1 MTEDAYV
8 LQEFYKIITPNKV
21 GLFEKIAPQRSR
33 HLLVGLEN
41 IQQDHN
47 ASAIMR
53 TMDCLGFQEL
63 HLIEK
68 NNNYQFQRDIALG
81 AARWLDVMQHQQEPE
96 PVLDSIAHLR
106 QKGYRI
112 VATSPHIKASTP
124 QNIDLTQPIALYFG
138 AEKHGISEELSA
150 NADAFLH
157 IPMHGFTESFNLSV
171 SAALVLSAMRTRLE
185 ASSMNWLLSPEA
197 QTELKISWCERILNG
212 GPELAQKFREEFK
225 KVW

>member
-1 MTEDAYV
+1 MTEDAFV

-21 GLFEKIAPQRSR
+21 NMFERIAPQRTK
-33 HLLVGLEN
+33 HIVVALEN

-81 AARWLDVMQHQQEPE
+81 AARWLDVVQHQQEPE

-106 QKGYRI
+106 QKGYQI
-112 VATSPHIKASTP
+112 VATSPHVKASTP
-124 QNIDLTQPIALYFG
+124 QNIDLSQPIALFFG

-150 NADAFLH
+150 NADTFLH

-171 SAALVLSAMRTRLE
+171 SAALVLSALRTRLE
-185 ASSMNWLLSPEA
+185 ASKIDWLMSEQQSTA
-197 QTELKISWCERILNG
+197 LKIAWCERILNG
-212 GPELAQKFREEFK
+212 GPQLAQKFREEFK
-225 KVW
+225 KV

>member
-1 MTEDAYV
+1 MTENAYV
-8 LQEFYKIITPNKV
+8 LEEFYKIITPNKV

-33 HLLVGLEN
+33 HLIVGLEN

-81 AARWLDVMQHQQEPE
+81 AARWLDVVQHQQEPE

-106 QKGYRI
+106 QKGYQI
-112 VATSPHIKASTP
+112 VATSPHINANTP
-124 QNIDLTQPIALYFG
+124 QNIDLTQPIALFFG

-171 SAALVLSAMRTRLE
+171 SAALVLSALRTRLE
-185 ASSMNWLLSPEA
+185 AGSIDWLLSPEA

-212 GPELAQKFREEFK
+212 GPQLAQKFREEFK
-225 KVW
+225 KV

>member
-21 GLFEKIAPQRSR
+21 NMFERIAPQRSK
-33 HLLVGLEN
+33 HIVVGLEN

-96 PVLDSIAHLR
+96 PILDSIAHLR
-106 QKGYRI
+106 QKGYQI

-124 QNIDLTQPIALYFG
+124 QNIDLTQPIALFFG

-171 SAALVLSAMRTRLE
+171 SAALVLSALRTRLE
-185 ASSMNWLLSPEA
+185 ASSIDWLLSQER

-212 GPELAQKFREEFK
+212 GPQLAQKFRAEFK
-225 KVW
+225 KV

>member
-33 HLLVGLEN
+33 HLVVGLEN

-124 QNIDLTQPIALYFG
+124 QNIDLTQPIALFFG

-225 KVW
+225 KV

>member
-21 GLFEKIAPQRSR
+21 SLFEKIAPQRSR
-33 HLLVGLEN
+33 YLIVGLEN

-106 QKGYRI
+106 QKGYKI
-112 VATSPHIKASTP
+112 VATSPHLKASTP
-124 QNIDLTQPIALYFG
+124 QHIDLTQPIALFFG

-171 SAALVLSAMRTRLE
+171 SAALVLSALRTRLE
-185 ASSMNWLLSPEA
+185 ASSIDWLLSPVA

-212 GPELAQKFREEFK
+212 GPQLAQKFRSEFK
-225 KVW
+225 KV

>member
-21 GLFEKIAPQRSR
+21 NMFERIAPQRSK
-33 HLLVGLEN
+33 HIVVGLEN

-106 QKGYRI
+106 QKGYQI

-124 QNIDLTQPIALYFG
+124 QNIDLTQPIALFFG

-171 SAALVLSAMRTRLE
+171 SAALVLSALRTRLE
-185 ASSMNWLLSPEA
+185 ASSIDWLLSPER

-212 GPELAQKFREEFK
+212 GPQLAQKFRAEFK
-225 KVW
+225 KV

>member
-33 HLLVGLEN
+33 HLVVGLEN

-124 QNIDLTQPIALYFG
+124 QNIDLTQPIALFFG

-197 QTELKISWCERILNG
+197 QTELKVSWCERILNG

-225 KVW
+225 KV

>member
-1 MTEDAYV
+1 MTENAYV

-21 GLFEKIAPQRSR
+21 GLFEKIAPQRSK
-33 HLLVGLEN
+33 HIVIGLEN

-106 QKGYRI
+106 QKGYQI
-112 VATSPHIKASTP
+112 IATSPHIKANTP
-124 QNIDLTQPIALYFG
+124 QNLNLTQPIALFFG

-171 SAALVLSAMRTRLE
+171 SAALVLSALRTRLE
-185 ASSMNWLLSPEA
+185 TSSIDWLMSPEA
-197 QTELKISWCERILNG
+197 QIELKISWCERILNG
-212 GPELAQKFREEFK
+212 GPQLAQKFREEFK
-225 KVW
+225 KV

>member
-1 MTEDAYV
+1 MTEEAYV

-33 HLLVGLEN
+33 HLVVGLEN

-81 AARWLDVMQHQQEPE
+81 ASRWLDVIQHQQEPE
-96 PVLDSIAHLR
+96 PILDSIAHLR
-106 QKGYRI
+106 QKGYQI
-112 VATSPHIKASTP
+112 VATSPHLKASTP
-124 QNIDLTQPIALYFG
+124 QNIDLTQPIALFFG

-171 SAALVLSAMRTRLE
+171 SAALVLSALRTRLE
-185 ASSMNWLLSPEA
+185 ASSIDWLLSHEA

-212 GPELAQKFREEFK
+212 GPQLAQKFREEFK
-225 KVW
+225 KV

>member
-1 MTEDAYV
+1 MTENAYV
-8 LQEFYKIITPNKV
+8 LEEFYKIITPNKV

-33 HLLVGLEN
+33 HLVVGLEN

-81 AARWLDVMQHQQEPE
+81 AARWLDVVQHQQEPE

-106 QKGYRI
+106 QKGYQI
-112 VATSPHIKASTP
+112 VATSPHINASTP
-124 QNIDLTQPIALYFG
+124 QNIDLTQPIALFFG
-138 AEKHGISEELSA
+138 AEKHGISQELSA

-171 SAALVLSAMRTRLE
+171 SAALVLSALRTRLE
-185 ASSMNWLLSPEA
+185 ASSIDWLLSSTA

-212 GPELAQKFREEFK
+212 GPQLAQKFREEFK
-225 KVW
+225 KV

>member
-225 KVW
+225 KV

>member
-33 HLLVGLEN
+33 HLVVGLEN

-81 AARWLDVMQHQQEPE
+81 AARWLDVIQHQQEPE
-96 PVLDSIAHLR
+96 PILDSIAHLR
-106 QKGYRI
+106 QKGYQI

-124 QNIDLTQPIALYFG
+124 QNIDLTQPIALCFG

-171 SAALVLSAMRTRLE
+171 SAALVLSALRTRLE
-185 ASSMNWLLSPEA
+185 ASSIDWLLSPEA

-212 GPELAQKFREEFK
+212 GPQLAQKFREEFK
-225 KVW
+225 KV

>member
-21 GLFEKIAPQRSR
+21 NMFERIAPQRSK
-33 HLLVGLEN
+33 HIVVGLEN

-106 QKGYRI
+106 QKGYQI

-124 QNIDLTQPIALYFG
+124 QNIDLTQPIALFFG

-171 SAALVLSAMRTRLE
+171 SAALVLSALRTRLE
-185 ASSMNWLLSPEA
+185 ASSLDWLLSQER

-212 GPELAQKFREEFK
+212 GPQLAQKFRAEFK
-225 KVW
+225 KV

>member
-33 HLLVGLEN
+33 HLVVGLEN

-106 QKGYRI
+106 QKGYQI
-112 VATSPHIKASTP
+112 VATSPHLKASTP
-124 QNIDLTQPIALYFG
+124 QNIDLTQPIALFFG

-171 SAALVLSAMRTRLE
+171 SAALVLSALRTRLE
-185 ASSMNWLLSPEA
+185 TSSIDWLLSPEA

-212 GPELAQKFREEFK
+212 GPQLAQKFREEFK
-225 KVW
+225 KV

>member
-33 HLLVGLEN
+33 HLVVGLEN

-53 TMDCLGFQEL
+53 TMDCLGIQEL

-106 QKGYRI
+106 QKGYQI
-112 VATSPHIKASTP
+112 VATSPHIKANTP
-124 QNIDLTQPIALYFG
+124 QNLNLTQPIALFFG

-171 SAALVLSAMRTRLE
+171 SAALVLSALRTRLE
-185 ASSMNWLLSPEA
+185 ASSIDWLLSPEA
-197 QTELKISWCERILNG
+197 QIELKISWCERILNG
-212 GPELAQKFREEFK
+212 GPQLAQKFREEFK
-225 KVW
+225 KV

>member
-8 LQEFYKIITPNKV
+8 LQELYKIITPNKV

-33 HLLVGLEN
+33 HLVVGLEN

-81 AARWLDVMQHQQEPE
+81 AARWLDVVQHQQEPE
-96 PVLDSIAHLR
+96 PVLDAISTLKA
-106 QKGYRI
+106 KGYRI
-112 VATSPHIKASTP
+112 VATSPHHKANTP
-124 QNIDLTQPIALYFG
+124 QDIDLEQPIALFFG
-138 AEKHGISEELSA
+138 AEKHGISAELEA
-150 NADAFLH
+150 NADSFLH
-157 IPMHGFTESFNLSV
+157 IPMHGFTESYNLSV
-171 SAALVLSAMRTRLE
+171 SAAVVLSALRTRLE
-185 ASSMNWLLSPEA
+185 ASKQSWLLNEA
-197 QTELKISWCERILNG
+197 EQIALKIEWCRRILNG
-212 GPELAQKFREEFK
+212 GQQLAQKFREEYQ
-225 KVW
+225 KV

>member
-1 MTEDAYV
+1 MTENAYV
-8 LQEFYKIITPNKV
+8 LEEFYKIITPNKV

-33 HLLVGLEN
+33 HLVVGLEN

-81 AARWLDVMQHQQEPE
+81 AARWLDVVQHQQEPE

-106 QKGYRI
+106 QKGYQI
-112 VATSPHIKASTP
+112 VATSPHINASTP
-124 QNIDLTQPIALYFG
+124 QNIDLTQPIALFFG

-171 SAALVLSAMRTRLE
+171 SAALVLSALRTRLE
-185 ASSMNWLLSPEA
+185 AGSVDWLMSYEA

-212 GPELAQKFREEFK
+212 GPQLAQKFREEFK
-225 KVW
+225 KV

>member
-1 MTEDAYV
+1 MTENAYV
-8 LQEFYKIITPNKV
+8 LEEFYKIITPNKV

-33 HLLVGLEN
+33 HLVVGLEN

-81 AARWLDVMQHQQEPE
+81 AARWLDVVQHQQEPE

-106 QKGYRI
+106 QKGYQI
-112 VATSPHIKASTP
+112 VATSPHINASTP
-124 QNIDLTQPIALYFG
+124 QNIDLTQPIALFFG

-171 SAALVLSAMRTRLE
+171 SAALVLSALRTRLE
-185 ASSMNWLLSPEA
+185 AGSIDWLMSPEA

-212 GPELAQKFREEFK
+212 GPQLAQKFREEFK
-225 KVW
+225 KV

>member
-8 LQEFYKIITPNKV
+8 LQEFYKIITPNKI

-33 HLLVGLEN
+33 HLVIGLEN

-106 QKGYRI
+106 QKGYQI
-112 VATSPHIKASTP
+112 VATSPHINASTP
-124 QNIDLTQPIALYFG
+124 QNIDLTQPIALFFG

-171 SAALVLSAMRTRLE
+171 SAALVLSALRTRLE
-185 ASSMNWLLSPEA
+185 ASSIDWLLSPEA

-212 GPELAQKFREEFK
+212 GPHLAQKFRAEFK
-225 KVW
+225 KD

>member
-33 HLLVGLEN
+33 HLVVGLEN

-96 PVLDSIAHLR
+96 PVLDSIVHLR
-106 QKGYRI
+106 QKGYQI
-112 VATSPHIKASTP
+112 VATSPHLKANTP
-124 QNIDLTQPIALYFG
+124 QNLNLTQPIALFFG
-138 AEKHGISEELSA
+138 AEKHGISEELRA

-171 SAALVLSAMRTRLE
+171 SAALVLSALRTRLE
-185 ASSMNWLLSPEA
+185 ASSIDWLLSPKA

-212 GPELAQKFREEFK
+212 GPQLAQKFREEFK
-225 KVW
+225 KV

>member
-1 MTEDAYV
+1 MTENAYV
-8 LQEFYKIITPNKV
+8 LEEFYKIITPNKV

-33 HLLVGLEN
+33 HLVVGLEN

-81 AARWLDVMQHQQEPE
+81 AARWLDVVQHQQEPE

-106 QKGYRI
+106 QKGYQI
-112 VATSPHIKASTP
+112 VATSPHINASTP
-124 QNIDLTQPIALYFG
+124 QNIDLTQPIALFFG

-171 SAALVLSAMRTRLE
+171 SAALVLSALRTRLE
-185 ASSMNWLLSPEA
+185 ASSIDWLLSPEA

-212 GPELAQKFREEFK
+212 GPQLAQKFREEFK
-225 KVW
+225 KV

>member
-8 LQEFYKIITPNKV
+8 LREFYKIITPNKV

-33 HLLVGLEN
+33 HLVVGLEN

-96 PVLDSIAHLR
+96 PVLDSIALLR
-106 QKGYRI
+106 QKGYQI
-112 VATSPHIKASTP
+112 VATSPHLKASTP
-124 QNIDLTQPIALYFG
+124 QNIDLTKPIALFFG

-171 SAALVLSAMRTRLE
+171 SAALVLSALRTRLE
-185 ASSMNWLLSPEA
+185 ASSIDWLLSPEA

-212 GPELAQKFREEFK
+212 GPQLAQKFREEFK
-225 KVW
+225 KV

>member
-8 LQEFYKIITPNKV
+8 LHEFYKIITPNKV

-33 HLLVGLEN
+33 HLVVGLEN

-106 QKGYRI
+106 QKGYQI
-112 VATSPHIKASTP
+112 VATSPHLKASTP
-124 QNIDLTQPIALYFG
+124 QNIDLTQPIALFFG

-171 SAALVLSAMRTRLE
+171 SAALVLSALRTRLE
-185 ASSMNWLLSPEA
+185 TSSIDWLLSPEA

-212 GPELAQKFREEFK
+212 GPQLAQKFREEFK
-225 KVW
+225 KV

>member
-8 LQEFYKIITPNKV
+8 LEEFYKIITPNKV
-21 GLFEKIAPQRSR
+21 NMFERIAPQRSK
-33 HLLVGLEN
+33 HIVVGLEN

-96 PVLDSIAHLR
+96 PVLQHFQHAIAADFKSVFGMFLQDLEHHLALPHGGRVLDLPLLGHGQKVGRGLGLQIGKIQTFNVHRIILETSRTAVRRSI
-106 QKGYRI
+106 
-112 VATSPHIKASTP
+112 
-124 QNIDLTQPIALYFG
+124 
-138 AEKHGISEELSA
+138 
-150 NADAFLH
+150 
-157 IPMHGFTESFNLSV
+157 SV
-171 SAALVLSAMRTRLE
+171 SGGIAMAGRPAQSALQRPSEKVNQS
-185 ASSMNWLLSPEA
+185 
-197 QTELKISWCERILNG
+197 
-212 GPELAQKFREEFK
+212 EFHDD
-225 KVW
+225 

>member
-33 HLLVGLEN
+33 HLVVGLEN

-81 AARWLDVMQHQQEPE
+81 AARWLDVVQHQQEPE
-96 PVLDSIAHLR
+96 PVLDSIVLLR
-106 QKGYRI
+106 QKGYQI
-112 VATSPHIKASTP
+112 VATSPHINASTP
-124 QNIDLTQPIALYFG
+124 QNIDLTQPIALFFG

-171 SAALVLSAMRTRLE
+171 SAALVLSALRTRLE
-185 ASSMNWLLSPEA
+185 ANSIDWLLSPEA

-212 GPELAQKFREEFK
+212 GPQLAQKFREEFK
-225 KVW
+225 KV

>member
-33 HLLVGLEN
+33 HLVVGLEN

-106 QKGYRI
+106 QKGYQI

-124 QNIDLTQPIALYFG
+124 QNIDLTQPIALFFG

-157 IPMHGFTESFNLSV
+157 IPMYGFTESFNLSV
-171 SAALVLSAMRTRLE
+171 SAALVLSALRTRLE
-185 ASSMNWLLSPEA
+185 ASSIDWLLSTEA
-197 QTELKISWCERILNG
+197 QIELKISWCERILNG
-212 GPELAQKFREEFK
+212 GPQLAQKFREEFK
-225 KVW
+225 KV

>member
-8 LQEFYKIITPNKV
+8 LHEFYKIITPNKV

-33 HLLVGLEN
+33 HLVVGLEN

-81 AARWLDVMQHQQEPE
+81 AARWLDVVQHQQEPE
-96 PVLDSIAHLR
+96 PVLDSIVHLR
-106 QKGYRI
+106 QKGYQI
-112 VATSPHIKASTP
+112 VATSPHINASTP
-124 QNIDLTQPIALYFG
+124 QNIDLTQPIALFFG

-171 SAALVLSAMRTRLE
+171 SAALILSALRTRLE
-185 ASSMNWLLSPEA
+185 ASSIDWLLSPEA

-212 GPELAQKFREEFK
+212 GPQLAQKFREEFK
-225 KVW
+225 KV

>member
-1 MTEDAYV
+1 MTENAYV

-33 HLLVGLEN
+33 HLVVGLEN

-124 QNIDLTQPIALYFG
+124 QNIDLTQPIALFFG

-225 KVW
+225 KV

>member
-21 GLFEKIAPQRSR
+21 NMFERIAPQRSK
-33 HLLVGLEN
+33 HIVVGLEN

-81 AARWLDVMQHQQEPE
+81 AARWLDVMQHQHEPE
-96 PVLDSIAHLR
+96 PILDSIAHLR
-106 QKGYRI
+106 QKGYQI

-171 SAALVLSAMRTRLE
+171 SAALVLSALRTRLE
-185 ASSMNWLLSPEA
+185 ASSLDWLLSQER

-212 GPELAQKFREEFK
+212 GPQLAQKFRAEFK
-225 KVW
+225 KV

>member
-1 MTEDAYV
+1 MTENAYV
-8 LQEFYKIITPNKV
+8 LEEFYKIITPNKV

-33 HLLVGLEN
+33 HLVVGLEN

-81 AARWLDVMQHQQEPE
+81 AARWLDVVQHQQEPE

-106 QKGYRI
+106 QKGYQI
-112 VATSPHIKASTP
+112 VATSPHINAITP
-124 QNIDLTQPIALYFG
+124 QNIDLTQPIALFFG

-171 SAALVLSAMRTRLE
+171 SAALVLSALRTRLE
-185 ASSMNWLLSPEA
+185 ASSIDWLLSPKA

-212 GPELAQKFREEFK
+212 GPQLAQKFREEFK
-225 KVW
+225 KV

>member
-33 HLLVGLEN
+33 HLIVGLEN

-81 AARWLDVMQHQQEPE
+81 AARWLEVVQHQQEPE
-96 PVLDSIAHLR
+96 PIFDAINKLKT
-106 QKGYRI
+106 KGYRI
-112 VATSPHIKASTP
+112 VATSPHHRANTP
-124 QNIDLTQPIALYFG
+124 QDIDLKQPIALFFG
-138 AEKHGISEELSA
+138 AEKHGISGELED
-150 NADAFLH
+150 NADYFFH
-157 IPMHGFTESFNLSV
+157 IPLHGLTESCNVSV
-171 SAALVLSAMRTRLE
+171 SAALVLNALRTRLA
-185 ASSMNWLLSPEA
+185 ASNIDWLLTTTE
-197 QTELKISWCERILNG
+197 QTQLKIAWCERILNG
-212 GPELAQKFREEFK
+212 GQQLAQKFREEYQ
-225 KVW
+225 KV

>member
-21 GLFEKIAPQRSR
+21 NMFERIAPQRSK
-33 HLLVGLEN
+33 HIVVGLEN

-106 QKGYRI
+106 QKGYQI
-112 VATSPHIKASTP
+112 IATSPHIKASTP
-124 QNIDLTQPIALYFG
+124 QNIDLTQPIALFFG

-157 IPMHGFTESFNLSV
+157 IPMCGFTESFNLSV
-171 SAALVLSAMRTRLE
+171 SAALVLSALRTRLE
-185 ASSMNWLLSPEA
+185 ASSIDWLLSPER

-212 GPELAQKFREEFK
+212 GPQLAQKFRAEFK
-225 KVW
+225 KV

>member
-1 MTEDAYV
+1 MTENAYV
-8 LQEFYKIITPNKV
+8 LEEFYKIITPNKV

-33 HLLVGLEN
+33 HLVVGLEN

-81 AARWLDVMQHQQEPE
+81 AARWLDVVQHQQEPE

-106 QKGYRI
+106 QKGYQI
-112 VATSPHIKASTP
+112 VATSPHINANTP
-124 QNIDLTQPIALYFG
+124 QNIDLTQPIALFFG

-171 SAALVLSAMRTRLE
+171 SAALVLSALRTRLE
-185 ASSMNWLLSPEA
+185 ASSIDWLMSPEA

-212 GPELAQKFREEFK
+212 GPQLAQKFREEFK

>member
-1 MTEDAYV
+1 MTENAYV
-8 LQEFYKIITPNKV
+8 LEEFYKIITPNKV

-33 HLLVGLEN
+33 HLVVGLEN

-81 AARWLDVMQHQQEPE
+81 AARWLDVVQHQQEPE

-106 QKGYRI
+106 QKGYQI
-112 VATSPHIKASTP
+112 VATSPHINANTP
-124 QNIDLTQPIALYFG
+124 QNIDLTQPIALFFG

-171 SAALVLSAMRTRLE
+171 SAALVLSALRTRLE
-185 ASSMNWLLSPEA
+185 AGSIDWLLSPEA

-212 GPELAQKFREEFK
+212 GPQLAQKFREEFK
-225 KVW
+225 KV